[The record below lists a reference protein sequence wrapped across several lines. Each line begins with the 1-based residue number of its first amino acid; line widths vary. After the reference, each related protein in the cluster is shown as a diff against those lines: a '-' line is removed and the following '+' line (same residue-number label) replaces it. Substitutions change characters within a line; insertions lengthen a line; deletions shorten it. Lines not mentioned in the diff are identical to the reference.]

1 MASLPSNLSF
11 FMQRLQGV
19 STSHFKI
26 FPQSS
31 DNASAG
37 KIIRFELPSNA
48 YVNMQKLRFFFNAA
62 TSGTCAR
69 LPPNISSL
77 VERVAVYAGGVL
89 VQNNFNGYN
98 TLVKAKE
105 SLCGSKCNS
114 VLGHPEMVR
123 EHSYHSGVAI
133 SSTDP
138 ETYTSQDVQL
148 CIDNWEGLL
157 GSIEPSIIDTGLLP
171 QITIEIT
178 LADNNVCTTSKGS
191 SLAGTSDTG
200 FDVAPTSSTVTY
212 SLTNLSLQCEVM
224 GFSSSV
230 LDTIVEQRI
239 ASVGYLSLPFKN
251 YYSFQSTH
259 NGNTRFNVNSASWDR
274 LWLCYRDT
282 GFTGAGRPHPV
293 KGYKKS
299 GAFVSATTGGSPA
312 VDIGVP
318 QYDIGGVMGT
328 NTEKYVP
335 EYFRFTNGT
344 DANTT
349 YSLQINGATV
359 PAYKMN
365 LPEAYAVTMNSIDM
379 YDKNHKL
386 TLDQYKDSAFVQCYR
401 FCLEGSD
408 FNRLASGLD
417 VRSTSAMGTV
427 ETQNL
432 TECALTIFAETTAEL
447 RVGGQRNLEV
457 VN

>member
-1 MASLPSNLSF
+1 LI
-11 FMQRLQGV
+11 
-19 STSHFKI
+19 T
-26 FPQSS
+26 
-31 DNASAG
+31 G
-37 KIIRFELPSNA
+37 KD
-48 YVNMQKLRFFFNAA
+48 Y
-62 TSGTCAR
+62 
-69 LPPNISSL
+69 
-77 VERVAVYAGGVL
+77 
-89 VQNNFNGYN
+89 
-98 TLVKAKE
+98 
-105 SLCGSKCNS
+105 S
-114 VLGHPEMVR
+114 VLFSLE
-123 EHSYHSGVAI
+123 
-133 SSTDP
+133 
-138 ETYTSQDVQL
+138 
-148 CIDNWEGLL
+148 
-157 GSIEPSIIDTGLLP
+157 IIDTGLLP

-178 LADNNVCTTSKGS
+178 LADNNVCTTSKGTA
-191 SLAGTSDTG
+191 LAGTATTG
-200 FDVAPTSSTVTY
+200 FELAPTSTSVSYTL
-212 SLTNLSLQCEVM
+212 SNLSLQCEVM
-224 GFSSSV
+224 GFSSSI

-274 LWLCYRDT
+274 LWLCYRPT
-282 GFTGAGRPHPV
+282 GFTGAAHPHPV

-299 GAFVSATTGGSPA
+299 GAFLSATTGGA
-312 VDIGVP
+312 VTLDVGAP
-318 QYDIGGVMGT
+318 QYDIGGVLDT
-328 NTEKYVP
+328 NAEKYISP
-335 EYFRFTNGT
+335 YFRFTSGG
-344 DANTT
+344 DANTN
-349 YSLQINGATV
+349 YSLQINGASV